1 MGYYMR
7 YFIPKSAQPLTL
19 PQICDGIIAINTNYA
34 IQIDSTDPNFGDIA
48 YGERI
53 LGEIEIN
60 TIGDEI
66 FEEETE
72 DFLALLNHSQ
82 DEQKQVV
89 IQTIQSAGQIV
100 AISAIW
106 RDGDADDA
114 DVVHNHLDPLWD
126 WLDEHYNGM
135 LHRDADGFYHGQTLI
150 LEMNVRI

>member
-7 YFIPKSAQPLTL
+7 YFIPKSAQTITL
-19 PQICDGIIAINTNYA
+19 PQIHDALTRIDAKYA

-48 YGERI
+48 YGERV

-60 TIGDEI
+60 TAGDEI
-66 FEEETE
+66 FEEEME
-72 DFLALLNHSQ
+72 DFLELLNHSK
-82 DEQKQVV
+82 DDQKAII
-89 IQTIQSAGQIV
+89 IQNMQSSGQMV

-126 WLDEHYNGM
+126 WLDTHYEGM